1 MSIFHILDDKIFD
14 NYINDIIIN
23 DSDNNTCSTVNSDA
37 DNDDKNFEDYINNI
51 INGNDSRS
59 RLSSCSSI
67 SNNNNDN
74 ISSSN
79 NNKNNNNDN
88 NIDNNND
95 DVISMCIIDY
105 TGLVIE
111 CTCLFQT
118 LIGDNSTN
126 NFNIFDHLD
135 YSKTSYEKILE
146 IILSIENHTNT
157 IIHMITHDKIPYVM
171 EIFMIL
177 DDRVYL
183 QISEKSMDS
192 IRKTRL
198 NVSDKENGGLLGV
211 LNQQV

>member
-1 MSIFHILDDKIFD
+1 MSIFHILNDKNFD

-23 DSDNNTCSTVNSDA
+23 DNDVNSTCSVNSDA
-37 DNDDKNFEDYINNI
+37 DNDDKNFEDYINNV

-59 RLSSCSSI
+59 RLSSRSSN
-67 SNNNNDN
+67 SNND
-74 ISSSN
+74 SSDRNSN
-79 NNKNNNNDN
+79 SNNNDN
-88 NIDNNND
+88 NNNDGD
-95 DVISMCIIDY
+95 DVISMCVIDY

-111 CTCLFQT
+111 CSSLYESI
-118 LIGDNSTN
+118 IGDNPTN

-157 IIHMITHDKIPYVM
+157 IIHMITYDKIPYLM

-177 DDRVYL
+177 DDKVYL
-183 QISEKSMDS
+183 QISEKSLDN
-192 IRKTRL
+192 IRKTRQ

-211 LNQQV
+211 LNQEV